1 MTTALSEVRVL
12 GLGNVLM
19 GDDAFGPWVI
29 EQLLND
35 WDFPEGVTVTDV
47 GTPGLDLTPYLA
59 DADAILLVDT
69 VKADAPPG
77 TLKVYPR
84 EKLLACPAKPRLSP
98 HDPGLTEALGTL
110 TLGGCAPRDITLI
123 GAVPEKVEKG
133 VGLTPALRRAVD
145 AAVSEV
151 VVALIK
157 LGLAPARKTG
167 AGAAVFPWWERPAP
181 GATAT
186 AV

>member
-1 MTTALSEVRVL
+1 VPARSEVRVL

-29 EQLLND
+29 EQLLAE

-59 DADAILLVDT
+59 GADTILLVDT
-69 VKADAPPG
+69 VKAEAPPG
-77 TLKVYPR
+77 TLKIYSQA
-84 EKLLACPAKPRLSP
+84 ELLASPPRPRLSP
-98 HDPGLTEALGTL
+98 HDPGLTDALFTL
-110 TLGGCAPRDITLI
+110 TLGGCAPGDVVLI
-123 GAVPEKVEKG
+123 GAVPERVGKG
-133 VGLTPALRRAVD
+133 IGLTPALRTAVD

-157 LGLAPARKTG
+157 LGLAPKRK
-167 AGAAVFPWWERPAP
+167 AEAAVAASPWWERPAP
-181 GATAT
+181 GTQ
-186 AV
+186 VREL